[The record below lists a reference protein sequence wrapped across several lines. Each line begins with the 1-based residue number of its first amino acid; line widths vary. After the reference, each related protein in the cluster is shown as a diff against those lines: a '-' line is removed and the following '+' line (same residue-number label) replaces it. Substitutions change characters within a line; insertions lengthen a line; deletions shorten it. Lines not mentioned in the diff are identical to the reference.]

1 MKIGIPKVLNYYYL
15 KKWIYFFEELGIE
28 VVYYDTNKKRIELK
42 DKICDNEMCLSFNFF
57 LGHIEYLKD
66 KCDYILIPNLKYQMC
81 TNFRNLYDLCN
92 SLSDSNI
99 ITFDNTDKLKN
110 FIKIGNKLGFKRNEI
125 KKAYLKASIK
135 YNKQIKKLKIDNIN
149 SLTSNH
155 KKILLVSNYY
165 NDSDKYISTMIKLF
179 DKHNIKTIYEAL
191 LNDNCSRKTYMKNN
205 KMNFLNINEFKKN
218 VDGIVFF
225 DKIPCGLDYLIN
237 ELTIKK
243 TDKPYLNL
251 SINDEDSLSRIKEKV
266 ENFIAVINDN

>member
-225 DKIPCGLDYLIN
+225 DKFPCGLDYLIN